1 MPRGDAADAEEHR
14 LLATPERV
22 YADRLQSAVLL
33 LFGDE
38 AIAASIRRFATVVE
52 VAAGA
57 TLFRQGSAGFRT
69 KKGRG
74 NGAASTTLRAR

>member
-1 MPRGDAADAEEHR
+1 VPRGDAAGAEERR

-38 AIAASIRRFATVVE
+38 AIAASIRRFATVVG

-57 TLFRQGSAGFRT
+57 TLFRQGSAGLPYEEGQR
-69 KKGRG
+69 
-74 NGAASTTLRAR
+74 